1 MKDLVLVGTI
11 HIDNGW
17 YGDNHRVILSE
28 EEGGGFKR
36 KADAKKF
43 TSKLRKY
50 VAKIFEN
57 RTMADGNSKIHVSI
71 DCDERDTFISYTY
84 VSAGPSI
91 SYKHHD
97 ITVDEL
103 LTFFGE

>member
-11 HIDNGW
+11 YIDDGW

-43 TSKLRKY
+43 TSKLKKY
-50 VAKIFEN
+50 ITSIFEHK
-57 RTMADGNSKIHVSI
+57 ADNIKGKPHI

-91 SYKHHD
+91 SYKHHN

>member
-28 EEGGGFKR
+28 EEGVGFER
-36 KADAKKF
+36 KGDARKFATKLKKYINKAF
-43 TSKLRKY
+43 EGRKY
-50 VAKIFEN
+50 ECVN
-57 RTMADGNSKIHVSI
+57 I
-71 DCDERDTFISYTY
+71 DCEERESFVSYTY

-97 ITVDEL
+97 ITIDRL
-103 LTFFGE
+103 LSFFGE